1 MSEQFTKIKQYVTE
15 LDYDI
20 QYEDKDDEILIINH
34 LSEGINQMVLSC
46 NDTLL
51 VMEQS
56 IIDLSEGLDVEVYK
70 SLLKKNRDIIH
81 GAFVLDES
89 GSRLIFRDTL
99 QIENLDLNELES
111 SIYSLSILLSEFTN
125 ELISISK

>member
-20 QYEDKDDEILIINH
+20 QYQDKEDEILIINH

-51 VMEQS
+51 VMEQA
-56 IIDLSEGLDVEVYK
+56 IIDLSDDLDIEVYK
-70 SLLKKNRDIIH
+70 TLLKKNRDIIH
-81 GAFVLDES
+81 GAFVLDET
-89 GSRLIFRDTL
+89 GKRLIFRDTL
-99 QIENLDLNELES
+99 QIQNLDLNELES